1 MLSDCIYIQRTMNI
15 GHRILFIDLKYLMN
29 KTLLTGL
36 LCCTLTVQSFADQP
50 LEGFTYA
57 TLNAPTGAEWESP
70 ENLALNKEQPHAY
83 FFPFQDLESARKV
96 LPENSKFWQSLNGD
110 WKFHWAPDPDSRPAD
125 FYQTNYDVTS
135 WDVIPVPSSWN
146 IYGIQKD
153 GSLKYGTPIYV
164 NQPVIFQH
172 SVKVDDWRGGV
183 MRTPPANWTTYK
195 HRNEVG
201 SFRRDFE
208 IPQDWDGREVFISF
222 DGVDS
227 FFYLWINGKYV
238 GFSKNSRNTANF
250 NITPYLQKGKNIVAA
265 EVYRSS
271 DGSFL
276 EAQDMFRLPGIFR
289 TVALY
294 SVPKVHFRDLVA
306 IPDLDATYTDGSLTI
321 NADIRNLD
329 KKAAKD
335 YKVYY
340 SLYAN
345 KLYSDENTLVD
356 GVSSP
361 VIEKI
366 VPNEIGKV
374 QTVFQ
379 VKAPN
384 KWSAEFPYRYTLV
397 AELKDKKNRTIE
409 TVSTIVGFRKVE
421 IKDTPASE
429 DEFGLAGR
437 YYYVNGKTV
446 KLKGVNRH
454 ESNPAVGHAIT
465 REMMEKEIML
475 MKRANINHVR
485 NSHYPDD
492 PYWYFLCNK
501 YGIYLE
507 DEANIESHEYYYG
520 AASLSHPVEWQ
531 NAHVAR
537 VMEMVHANV
546 NNPSIVIWSLGNEAG
561 PGKNF
566 VAAYDALK
574 KFDTSRPVQYERNND
589 IVDMGSNQYPSIGW
603 VRGAVQGKYDIKYPF
618 HISEYAHSMGNA
630 CGNLID
636 YWEAM
641 ESTNF
646 FCGGAIWDWVDQ
658 SMYNYDPK
666 TGTRYLA
673 YGGDF
678 GDTPNDGQFV
688 MNGIVFGDLEPKPQ
702 YYEVRKV
709 YQNIGVKAVD
719 VEKGVFEIFNK
730 YYFKNLADDYYLMWS
745 VYEDGKAIQ
754 ATLKKDINLAPRQ
767 RMQISLPYNRAAF
780 KKDAE
785 YFVKVQFILKDK
797 MPWADKDFVMAEEQV
812 LVKEATDR
820 PLISEVAGVPAAT
833 AGSLKSRMNPSTER
847 IEIKGDGFEAEFDQQ
862 TGSIYSL
869 KYGDKTIIAAGNGPK
884 LDALRAFTNNDNWF
898 YAPWFEYGLHNLQ
911 HKMIEVTAREK
922 DSKMVLSFTV
932 ESQAPN
938 AASIKGG
945 TSSGKN
951 SIVELTDRKF
961 GANDF
966 KFITNQVWTVYPD
979 GSIELQSS
987 ITSTR
992 PSLTLPRLGYVMKVP
1007 QEYANFTYYGRGP
1020 IDNYADRKS
1029 GQFIEQHTNTVAGE
1043 FVNFPKPQ
1051 DMGNHEDVRWCAL
1064 TNQAG
1069 QGAVFIATDR
1079 LSVSALQY
1087 SALDLILASH
1097 PYQLPKAGDTY
1108 LHLDCAVT
1116 GLGGNSCGQGGPL
1129 VQDRVFAGHHNMG
1142 FIIRPAVGANLAA
1155 VANVAPAGDIPLS
1168 ITRTPA
1174 GMVEL
1179 TSAKK
1184 DAVFCYTIDG
1194 SKKVQEYTEPIPLR
1208 NGGTVKAWY
1217 KDNKDIS
1224 AVMKFEKI
1232 ESIQMQV
1239 VYASSQESGDGDA
1252 ANLVDGD
1259 PSTIWHTMYSVTV
1272 AKYPHWVDLDAGEVK
1287 EIKGF
1292 TYLPRQ
1298 NGNNGNIKDYS
1309 IQVSMDGKEWGDP
1322 VKKGTFANNSKEK
1335 RVMFDKPVKARYIR
1349 FTALSSQNGQDFASG
1364 AEVTILA
1371 N

>member
-820 PLISEVAGVPAAT
+820 PLISEGAAAT

-922 DSKMVLSFTV
+922 DGKMVLSFTV

-951 SIVELTDRKF
+951 SIVELTDWKF

>member
-820 PLISEVAGVPAAT
+820 PLISEGAAAT

>member
-1 MLSDCIYIQRTMNI
+1 
-15 GHRILFIDLKYLMN
+15 MN

-36 LCCTLTVQSFADQP
+36 LCCSLSIQSFADQP
-50 LEGFTYA
+50 LEGFTYGSV
-57 TLNAPTGAEWESP
+57 NAPTGKEWESP

-83 FFPFQDLESARKV
+83 FFPFQHLDNARKV
-96 LPENSKFWQSLNGD
+96 LPENSKFWQSLDGD
-110 WKFHWAPDPDSRPAD
+110 WKFHWAPDPDSRPKD
-125 FYQTNYDVTS
+125 FYQTEYDVSS
-135 WDVIPVPSSWN
+135 WDAIPVPSSWN

-153 GSLKYGTPIYV
+153 GSQKYGTPIYV

-195 HRNEVG
+195 DRNEVG

-227 FFYLWINGKYV
+227 FFYLWINGQYV
-238 GFSKNSRNTANF
+238 GFSKNSRNAANF
-250 NITPYLQKGKNIVAA
+250 NITPYLQKGKNTVAA

-306 IPDLDATYTDGSLTI
+306 TPDLDATYTDGSLTV
-321 NADIRNLD
+321 NAEIRNLD
-329 KKAAKD
+329 KKAIKD

-356 GVSSP
+356 GFLSP
-361 VIEKI
+361 VIDKI
-366 VPNEIGKV
+366 APNETGSV
-374 QTVFQ
+374 QTVLK

-397 AELKDKKNRTIE
+397 AELKDKKNRTVE
-409 TVSTIVGFRKVE
+409 MVSTIVGFRKVE

-454 ESNPAVGHAIT
+454 ESNPGVGHAIT

-520 AASLSHPVEWQ
+520 AASLSHPVEWK

-537 VMEMVHANV
+537 VMEMVRANV

-574 KFDTSRPVQYERNND
+574 KFDASRPVQYERNND

-666 TGTRYLA
+666 TGVRYLA

-702 YYEVRKV
+702 YYEVKKV
-709 YQNIGVKAVD
+709 YQHIGVKAID
-719 VEKGVFEIFNK
+719 TEKSVFEIFNK
-730 YYFKNLADDYYLMWS
+730 YYFKNLAEDYQLVYSL
-745 VYEDGKAIQ
+745 YEDGKPIM
-754 ATLKKDINLAPRQ
+754 TGKPMDINVAPRQ
-767 RMQISLPYNRAAF
+767 RTQITLPYDHASL

-785 YFVKVQFILKDK
+785 YFMKLQFILKDQR
-797 MPWADKDFVMAEEQV
+797 PWAAKGFPMAEEQI
-812 LVKEATDR
+812 LIKEATDR
-820 PLISEVAGVPAAT
+820 PSISEVTANAAKLDGFVLDKDT
-833 AGSLKSRMNPSTER
+833 KR
-847 IEIKGDGFEAEFDQQ
+847 ILIKGTDFEAIFDPQ

-869 KYGDKTIIAAGNGPK
+869 KYGNETVIADGNGPK

-898 YAPWFEYGLHNLQ
+898 YAPWFEHGLHNLI
-911 HKMIEVTAREK
+911 HKATEYKVLNKGNGTL
-922 DSKMVLSFTV
+922 VLSFTI

-938 AASIKGG
+938 AARIKGG

-951 SIVELTDRKF
+951 SIEELTDRKF
-961 GANDF
+961 GSNDF
-966 KFITNQVWTVYPD
+966 KFVTNQIWTVYPD

-987 ITSTR
+987 ITSNR
-992 PSLTLPRLGYVMKVP
+992 SSLVLPRLGYVMKVP
-1007 QEYANFTYYGRGP
+1007 QQYSNFTYYGRGP

-1029 GQFIEQHTNTVAGE
+1029 GQLIEQYTNSVAGE

-1069 QGAVFIATDR
+1069 NGAVFVATDR
-1079 LSVSALQY
+1079 LSASALQY

-1129 VQDRVFAGHHNMG
+1129 VHDRVFANQHSMG
-1142 FIIRPAVGANLAA
+1142 FIIRPASKKLSV
-1155 VANVAPAGDIPLS
+1155 VANVAPAGDLPLS

-1184 DAVFCYTIDG
+1184 DAVICYSIDG
-1194 SKKVQEYTEPIPLR
+1194 SKKVQEYTEPVPMR
-1208 NGGTVKAWY
+1208 NGGTIKAWY
-1217 KDNKDIS
+1217 KDSKDIS
-1224 AVMKFEKI
+1224 STMKFDKI
-1232 ESIQMQV
+1232 ESIQTQV
-1239 VYASSQESGDGDA
+1239 VYASSQESGEGDA
-1252 ANLVDGD
+1252 SHLTDGD
-1259 PSTIWHTMYSVTV
+1259 PNTIWHTMYSVTV

-1298 NGNNGNIKDYS
+1298 NGGNGNIKDYS
-1309 IQVSMDGKEWGDP
+1309 IQVSMDGKEWGEP
-1322 VKKGTFANNSKEK
+1322 VNKGTFARDSKEK
-1335 RVMFDKPVKARYIR
+1335 RVLFDKPVKARYIR
-1349 FTALSSQNGQDFASG
+1349 FTALSEQNGQDFASG
-1364 AEVTILA
+1364 AEITILA

>member
-1 MLSDCIYIQRTMNI
+1 M
-15 GHRILFIDLKYLMN
+15 
-29 KTLLTGL
+29 
-36 LCCTLTVQSFADQP
+36 
-50 LEGFTYA
+50 
-57 TLNAPTGAEWESP
+57 
-70 ENLALNKEQPHAY
+70 
-83 FFPFQDLESARKV
+83 
-96 LPENSKFWQSLNGD
+96 
-110 WKFHWAPDPDSRPAD
+110 
-125 FYQTNYDVTS
+125 TS

-520 AASLSHPVEWQ
+520 AASLSHPVEWK

-820 PLISEVAGVPAAT
+820 PLISEVAGAT
-833 AGSLKSRMNPSTER
+833 AGSLERRMNPSTER

-922 DSKMVLSFTV
+922 DGKMVLSFTV

-1007 QEYANFTYYGRGP
+1007 QEYANFTYYG
-1020 IDNYADRKS
+1020 
-1029 GQFIEQHTNTVAGE
+1029 V
-1043 FVNFPKPQ
+1043 
-1051 DMGNHEDVRWCAL
+1051 
-1064 TNQAG
+1064 
-1069 QGAVFIATDR
+1069 DR
-1079 LSVSALQY
+1079 LITMPTVRV
-1087 SALDLILASH
+1087 AS
-1097 PYQLPKAGDTY
+1097 L
-1108 LHLDCAVT
+1108 
-1116 GLGGNSCGQGGPL
+1116 
-1129 VQDRVFAGHHNMG
+1129 
-1142 FIIRPAVGANLAA
+1142 
-1155 VANVAPAGDIPLS
+1155 
-1168 ITRTPA
+1168 
-1174 GMVEL
+1174 
-1179 TSAKK
+1179 
-1184 DAVFCYTIDG
+1184 
-1194 SKKVQEYTEPIPLR
+1194 
-1208 NGGTVKAWY
+1208 
-1217 KDNKDIS
+1217 
-1224 AVMKFEKI
+1224 
-1232 ESIQMQV
+1232 
-1239 VYASSQESGDGDA
+1239 
-1252 ANLVDGD
+1252 
-1259 PSTIWHTMYSVTV
+1259 
-1272 AKYPHWVDLDAGEVK
+1272 
-1287 EIKGF
+1287 
-1292 TYLPRQ
+1292 
-1298 NGNNGNIKDYS
+1298 
-1309 IQVSMDGKEWGDP
+1309 
-1322 VKKGTFANNSKEK
+1322 
-1335 RVMFDKPVKARYIR
+1335 
-1349 FTALSSQNGQDFASG
+1349 
-1364 AEVTILA
+1364 
-1371 N
+1371 

>member
-1 MLSDCIYIQRTMNI
+1 
-15 GHRILFIDLKYLMN
+15 MN

-36 LCCTLTVQSFADQP
+36 LCCSLSIQSFADQP
-50 LEGFTYA
+50 LEGFTYGSV
-57 TLNAPTGAEWESP
+57 NAPTGKEWESP

-83 FFPFQDLESARKV
+83 FFPFQHLDNARKV
-96 LPENSKFWQSLNGD
+96 LPENSKYWQSLDGD
-110 WKFHWAPDPDSRPAD
+110 WKFHWAPDPDSRPKD
-125 FYQTNYDVTS
+125 FYQTEYDVSS
-135 WDVIPVPSSWN
+135 WDAIPVPSSWN

-153 GSLKYGTPIYV
+153 GSQKYGTPIYV

-195 HRNEVG
+195 DRNEVG

-227 FFYLWINGKYV
+227 FFYLWINGQYV

-250 NITPYLQKGKNIVAA
+250 NITPYLQKGKNTVAA

-306 IPDLDATYTDGSLTI
+306 TPDLDATYTDGSLTV
-321 NADIRNLD
+321 NAEIRNLD
-329 KKAAKD
+329 KKAIKD

-356 GVSSP
+356 GFLSP
-361 VIEKI
+361 VIDKI
-366 VPNEIGKV
+366 APNETGSV
-374 QTVFQ
+374 QTVLK

-397 AELKDKKNRTIE
+397 AELKDKKNRTVE
-409 TVSTIVGFRKVE
+409 MVSTIVGFRKVE

-454 ESNPAVGHAIT
+454 ESNPGVGHAIT

-520 AASLSHPVEWQ
+520 AASLSHPVEWK

-537 VMEMVHANV
+537 VMEMVRANV

-666 TGTRYLA
+666 TGVRYLA

-702 YYEVRKV
+702 YYEVKKV
-709 YQNIGVKAVD
+709 YQHIGVKAID
-719 VEKGVFEIFNK
+719 TEKGVFEIFNK
-730 YYFKNLADDYYLMWS
+730 YYFKNLAEDYQLVYSL
-745 VYEDGKAIQ
+745 YEDGKPIM
-754 ATLKKDINLAPRQ
+754 TGKPMDINIAPRQ
-767 RMQISLPYNRAAF
+767 RAQITLPYDHASL

-785 YFVKVQFILKDK
+785 YFMKLQFILKDQR
-797 MPWADKDFVMAEEQV
+797 PWAAKGFPMAEEQI
-812 LVKEATDR
+812 LIKEATDR
-820 PLISEVAGVPAAT
+820 PSISEVTVGAAKLDGFVLDKDT
-833 AGSLKSRMNPSTER
+833 KR
-847 IEIKGDGFEAEFDQQ
+847 ILIKGTDFEAIFDPQ

-869 KYGDKTIIAAGNGPK
+869 KYGNETVIADGNGPK
-884 LDALRAFTNNDNWF
+884 LDVLRAFTNNDNWF
-898 YAPWFEYGLHNLQ
+898 YAPWFEHGLHNLI
-911 HKMIEVTAREK
+911 HKATEYKVLNKGNGTL
-922 DSKMVLSFTV
+922 VLSFTV

-938 AASIKGG
+938 AARIKGG

-951 SIVELTDRKF
+951 SIEELTDRKF
-961 GANDF
+961 GSNDF
-966 KFITNQVWTVYPD
+966 KFVTNQIWTVYPD

-987 ITSTR
+987 ITSNR
-992 PSLTLPRLGYVMKVP
+992 SSLVLPRLGYVMKVP
-1007 QEYANFTYYGRGP
+1007 QQYSNFTYYGRGP

-1029 GQFIEQHTNTVAGE
+1029 GQFIEQYTNSVAGE

-1069 QGAVFIATDR
+1069 NGAVFVATDR
-1079 LSVSALQY
+1079 LSASALQY

-1129 VQDRVFAGHHNMG
+1129 VHDRVFANQHSMG
-1142 FIIRPAVGANLAA
+1142 FIIRPAGKELSV
-1155 VANVAPAGDIPLS
+1155 VANVAPAGDLPLS

-1184 DAVFCYTIDG
+1184 DAVICYSIDG
-1194 SKKVQEYTEPIPLR
+1194 SKKVQEYTEPVPMR
-1208 NGGTVKAWY
+1208 NGGTIKAWY
-1217 KDNKDIS
+1217 KDSKDIS
-1224 AVMKFEKI
+1224 STMKFEKI
-1232 ESIQMQV
+1232 ESIQTQV
-1239 VYASSQESGDGDA
+1239 VYASSQESGEGDA
-1252 ANLVDGD
+1252 SHLTDGD
-1259 PSTIWHTMYSVTV
+1259 PNTIWHTMYSVTV

-1298 NGNNGNIKDYS
+1298 NGGNGNIKDYS
-1309 IQVSMDGKEWGDP
+1309 IQVSMDGKEWGEP
-1322 VKKGTFANNSKEK
+1322 VNKGTFARDSKEK
-1335 RVMFDKPVKARYIR
+1335 RVLFDKPVKARYIR
-1349 FTALSSQNGQDFASG
+1349 FTALSEQNGQDFASG
-1364 AEVTILA
+1364 AEITILA

>member
-1 MLSDCIYIQRTMNI
+1 
-15 GHRILFIDLKYLMN
+15 MN

-36 LCCTLTVQSFADQP
+36 LCCSLSIQSFADQP
-50 LEGFTYA
+50 LEGFTYGSV
-57 TLNAPTGAEWESP
+57 NAPTGKEWESP

-83 FFPFQDLESARKV
+83 FFPFQHLDNARKV
-96 LPENSKFWQSLNGD
+96 LPENSKFWQSLDGD
-110 WKFHWAPDPDSRPAD
+110 WKFHWAPDPDSRPKD
-125 FYQTNYDVTS
+125 FYQTEYDVSS
-135 WDVIPVPSSWN
+135 WDAIPVPSSWN

-153 GSLKYGTPIYV
+153 GSQKYGTPIYV

-195 HRNEVG
+195 DRNEVG

-227 FFYLWINGKYV
+227 FFYLWINGQYV

-250 NITPYLQKGKNIVAA
+250 NITPYLQKGKNTVAA

-306 IPDLDATYTDGSLTI
+306 TPDLDATYTDGSLTV
-321 NADIRNLD
+321 NAEIRNLD
-329 KKAAKD
+329 KKAIKD

-356 GVSSP
+356 GFLSP
-361 VIEKI
+361 VIDKI
-366 VPNEIGKV
+366 APNETGSV
-374 QTVFQ
+374 QTVLK

-397 AELKDKKNRTIE
+397 AELKDKKNRTVE
-409 TVSTIVGFRKVE
+409 MVSTIVGFRKVE

-454 ESNPAVGHAIT
+454 ESNPGVGHAIT

-520 AASLSHPVEWQ
+520 AASLSHPVEWK

-566 VAAYDALK
+566 VAAYDVLK
-574 KFDTSRPVQYERNND
+574 KFDASRPVQYERNND

-666 TGTRYLA
+666 TGVRYLA

-702 YYEVRKV
+702 YYEVKKV
-709 YQNIGVKAVD
+709 YQHIGVKAID
-719 VEKGVFEIFNK
+719 TEKGVFEIFNK
-730 YYFKNLADDYYLMWS
+730 YYFKNLAEDYQLVYSL
-745 VYEDGKAIQ
+745 YEDGKPIM
-754 ATLKKDINLAPRQ
+754 TGKPMDINVAPRQ
-767 RMQISLPYNRAAF
+767 RTQITLPYDHASLKR
-780 KKDAE
+780 DAE
-785 YFVKVQFILKDK
+785 YFMKLQFILKDQR
-797 MPWADKDFVMAEEQV
+797 PWAAKGFPMAEEQI
-812 LVKEATDR
+812 LIKEATDR
-820 PLISEVAGVPAAT
+820 PSISEVTANAAKLDGFVLDKDT
-833 AGSLKSRMNPSTER
+833 KR
-847 IEIKGDGFEAEFDQQ
+847 ILIKGTDFEAIFDPQ

-869 KYGDKTIIAAGNGPK
+869 KYGNETVIADGNGPK

-898 YAPWFEYGLHNLQ
+898 YAPWFEYGLHNLI
-911 HKMIEVTAREK
+911 HKATEYKVLNKGNGTL
-922 DSKMVLSFTV
+922 VLSFTI

-938 AASIKGG
+938 AARIKGG

-951 SIVELTDRKF
+951 SIEELTDRKF
-961 GANDF
+961 GSNDF
-966 KFITNQVWTVYPD
+966 KFVTNQIWTVYPD

-987 ITSTR
+987 ITSNR
-992 PSLTLPRLGYVMKVP
+992 SSLVLPRLGYVMKVP
-1007 QEYANFTYYGRGP
+1007 QQYSNFTYYGRGP

-1029 GQFIEQHTNTVAGE
+1029 GQLIEQYTNSVAGE

-1069 QGAVFIATDR
+1069 NGAVFVATDR
-1079 LSVSALQY
+1079 LSASALQY

-1129 VQDRVFAGHHNMG
+1129 VHDRVFANQHSMG
-1142 FIIRPAVGANLAA
+1142 FIIRPAGKELSG
-1155 VANVAPAGDIPLS
+1155 VANVAPAGDLPLS

-1184 DAVFCYTIDG
+1184 DAVICYSIDG
-1194 SKKVQEYTEPIPLR
+1194 SKKVQEYTEPVPMR
-1208 NGGTVKAWY
+1208 NGGTIKAWY
-1217 KDNKDIS
+1217 KDSKDIS
-1224 AVMKFEKI
+1224 STMKFEKI
-1232 ESIQMQV
+1232 ESIQTQV
-1239 VYASSQESGDGDA
+1239 VYASSQESGEGDA
-1252 ANLVDGD
+1252 SHLTDGD
-1259 PSTIWHTMYSVTV
+1259 PNTIWHTMYSVTV

-1298 NGNNGNIKDYS
+1298 NGGNGNIKDYS
-1309 IQVSMDGKEWGDP
+1309 IQVSMDGKEWGEP
-1322 VKKGTFANNSKEK
+1322 VNKGTFARDSKEK
-1335 RVMFDKPVKARYIR
+1335 RVLFDKPVKARYIR
-1349 FTALSSQNGQDFASG
+1349 FTALSEQNGQDFASG
-1364 AEVTILA
+1364 AEITILA

>member
-1 MLSDCIYIQRTMNI
+1 
-15 GHRILFIDLKYLMN
+15 MN

-36 LCCTLTVQSFADQP
+36 LCCSLSIQSFADQP
-50 LEGFTYA
+50 LEGFTYGSV
-57 TLNAPTGAEWESP
+57 NAPTGKEWESP

-83 FFPFQDLESARKV
+83 FFPFQHLDNARKV
-96 LPENSKFWQSLNGD
+96 LPENSKFWQSLDGD
-110 WKFHWAPDPDSRPAD
+110 WKFHWAPDPDSRPKD
-125 FYQTNYDVTS
+125 FYQTEYDVSS
-135 WDVIPVPSSWN
+135 WDAIPVPSSWN

-153 GSLKYGTPIYV
+153 GSQKYGTPIYV

-195 HRNEVG
+195 DRNEVG

-227 FFYLWINGKYV
+227 FFYLWINGQYV

-250 NITPYLQKGKNIVAA
+250 NITPYLQKGKNTVAA

-306 IPDLDATYTDGSLTI
+306 TPDLDATYTDGSLTV
-321 NADIRNLD
+321 NAEIRNLD
-329 KKAAKD
+329 KKAIKD

-356 GVSSP
+356 GFLSP
-361 VIEKI
+361 VIDKI
-366 VPNEIGKV
+366 APNETGSV
-374 QTVFQ
+374 QTVLK

-397 AELKDKKNRTIE
+397 AELKDKKNRTVE
-409 TVSTIVGFRKVE
+409 MVSTIVGFRKVE

-454 ESNPAVGHAIT
+454 ESNPGVGHAIT

-520 AASLSHPVEWQ
+520 AASLSHPVEWK

-537 VMEMVHANV
+537 VMEMVRANV

-666 TGTRYLA
+666 TGVRYLA

-702 YYEVRKV
+702 YYEVKKV
-709 YQNIGVKAVD
+709 YQHIGVKAID
-719 VEKGVFEIFNK
+719 TEKGVFEIFNK
-730 YYFKNLADDYYLMWS
+730 YYFKNLAEDYQLVYSL
-745 VYEDGKAIQ
+745 YEDGKPIM
-754 ATLKKDINLAPRQ
+754 TGKPMDINIAPRQ
-767 RMQISLPYNRAAF
+767 RAQITLPYDHASL

-785 YFVKVQFILKDK
+785 YFMKLQFILKDQR
-797 MPWADKDFVMAEEQV
+797 PWAAKGFPMAEEQI
-812 LVKEATDR
+812 LIKEATDR
-820 PLISEVAGVPAAT
+820 PSISEVTVGAAKLDGFVLDKDT
-833 AGSLKSRMNPSTER
+833 KR
-847 IEIKGDGFEAEFDQQ
+847 ILIKGTDFEAIFDPQ

-869 KYGDKTIIAAGNGPK
+869 QYGNETVIADGNGPK

-898 YAPWFEYGLHNLQ
+898 YAPWFEHGLHNLI
-911 HKMIEVTAREK
+911 HKATEYKVLNK
-922 DSKMVLSFTV
+922 DNGTLVLSFTV

-938 AASIKGG
+938 AARIKGG

-951 SIVELTDRKF
+951 SIEELTDRKF
-961 GANDF
+961 GSNDF
-966 KFITNQVWTVYPD
+966 KFVTNQIWTVYPD

-987 ITSTR
+987 ITSNR
-992 PSLTLPRLGYVMKVP
+992 SSLVLPRLGYVMKVP
-1007 QEYANFTYYGRGP
+1007 QQYSNFTYYGRGP

-1029 GQFIEQHTNTVAGE
+1029 GQFIEQYTNSVAGE

-1069 QGAVFIATDR
+1069 NGAVFVATDR
-1079 LSVSALQY
+1079 LSASALQY

-1129 VQDRVFAGHHNMG
+1129 VHDRVFANQHSMG
-1142 FIIRPAVGANLAA
+1142 FIIRPAGKELSV
-1155 VANVAPAGDIPLS
+1155 VANVAPAGDLPLS
-1168 ITRTPA
+1168 ITRTPV

-1184 DAVFCYTIDG
+1184 DAVICYSIDG
-1194 SKKVQEYTEPIPLR
+1194 SKKVQEYTEPVPMR
-1208 NGGTVKAWY
+1208 NGGTIKAWY
-1217 KDNKDIS
+1217 KDSKDIS
-1224 AVMKFEKI
+1224 STMKFEKI
-1232 ESIQMQV
+1232 ESIQTQV
-1239 VYASSQESGDGDA
+1239 VYASSQESGEGDA
-1252 ANLVDGD
+1252 SHLTDGD
-1259 PSTIWHTMYSVTV
+1259 PNTICHNMYSVTV

-1298 NGNNGNIKDYS
+1298 NGGNGNIKDYS
-1309 IQVSMDGKEWGDP
+1309 IQVSMDGKEWGEP
-1322 VKKGTFANNSKEK
+1322 VNKGTFARDSKEK
-1335 RVMFDKPVKARYIR
+1335 RVLFDKPVKARYIR
-1349 FTALSSQNGQDFASG
+1349 FTALSEQNGQDFASG
-1364 AEVTILA
+1364 AEITILA

>member
-1 MLSDCIYIQRTMNI
+1 
-15 GHRILFIDLKYLMN
+15 MN

-36 LCCTLTVQSFADQP
+36 LCCSLSIQSFADQP
-50 LEGFTYA
+50 LEGFTYGSV
-57 TLNAPTGAEWESP
+57 NAPTGKEWESP

-83 FFPFQDLESARKV
+83 FFPFQHLDNARKV
-96 LPENSKFWQSLNGD
+96 LPENSKFWQSLDGD
-110 WKFHWAPDPDSRPAD
+110 WKFHWAPDPDSRPKD
-125 FYQTNYDVTS
+125 FYQTEYDVSS
-135 WDVIPVPSSWN
+135 WDAIPVPSSWN

-153 GSLKYGTPIYV
+153 GSQKYGTPIYV

-195 HRNEVG
+195 DRNEVG

-208 IPQDWDGREVFISF
+208 IPQGWDGREVFISF

-227 FFYLWINGKYV
+227 FFYLWINGQYV
-238 GFSKNSRNTANF
+238 GFSKNSRNAANF
-250 NITPYLQKGKNIVAA
+250 NITPYLQKGKNTVAA

-306 IPDLDATYTDGSLTI
+306 TPDLDATYTDGSLTV
-321 NADIRNLD
+321 NAEIRNLD
-329 KKAAKD
+329 KKAIKD

-356 GVSSP
+356 GFLSP
-361 VIEKI
+361 VIDKI
-366 VPNEIGKV
+366 APNETGSV
-374 QTVFQ
+374 QTVLK

-397 AELKDKKNRTIE
+397 AELKDKKNRTVE
-409 TVSTIVGFRKVE
+409 MVSTIVGFRKVE

-454 ESNPAVGHAIT
+454 ESNPGVGHAIT

-520 AASLSHPVEWQ
+520 AASLSHPVEWK

-537 VMEMVHANV
+537 VMEMVRANV

-574 KFDTSRPVQYERNND
+574 KFDASRPVQYERNND

-666 TGTRYLA
+666 TGVRYLA

-702 YYEVRKV
+702 YYEVKKV
-709 YQNIGVKAVD
+709 YQHIGVKAID
-719 VEKGVFEIFNK
+719 TEKGVFEIFNK
-730 YYFKNLADDYYLMWS
+730 YYFKNLAEDYQLVYSL
-745 VYEDGKAIQ
+745 YEDGKPIM
-754 ATLKKDINLAPRQ
+754 TGKPMDINVAPRQ
-767 RMQISLPYNRAAF
+767 RTQITLPYDHASL

-785 YFVKVQFILKDK
+785 YFMKLQFILKDQR
-797 MPWADKDFVMAEEQV
+797 PWAAKGFPMAEEQI
-812 LVKEATDR
+812 LIKEATDR
-820 PLISEVAGVPAAT
+820 PSISEVTANAAKLDGFVLDKDT
-833 AGSLKSRMNPSTER
+833 KR
-847 IEIKGDGFEAEFDQQ
+847 ILIKGTDFEAIFDPQ

-869 KYGDKTIIAAGNGPK
+869 KYGNETVIADGNGPK

-898 YAPWFEYGLHNLQ
+898 YAPWFEHGLHNLI
-911 HKMIEVTAREK
+911 HKATEYKVLNKGNGTL
-922 DSKMVLSFTV
+922 VLSFTV

-938 AASIKGG
+938 AARIKGG

-951 SIVELTDRKF
+951 SIEELTDRKF
-961 GANDF
+961 GSNDF
-966 KFITNQVWTVYPD
+966 KFVTNQIWTVYPD

-987 ITSTR
+987 ITSNR
-992 PSLTLPRLGYVMKVP
+992 SSLVLPRLGYVMKVP
-1007 QEYANFTYYGRGP
+1007 QQYSNFTYYGRGP

-1029 GQFIEQHTNTVAGE
+1029 GQLIEQYTNTVAGE

-1069 QGAVFIATDR
+1069 NGAVFVATDR
-1079 LSVSALQY
+1079 LSASALQY

-1129 VQDRVFAGHHNMG
+1129 VHDRVFANQHSMG
-1142 FIIRPAVGANLAA
+1142 FIIRPASKELSV
-1155 VANVAPAGDIPLS
+1155 VANVAPAGDLPLS

-1184 DAVFCYTIDG
+1184 DAVICYSIDG
-1194 SKKVQEYTEPIPLR
+1194 SKKVQEYTEPVPMR
-1208 NGGTVKAWY
+1208 NGGTIKAWY
-1217 KDNKDIS
+1217 KDSKDIS
-1224 AVMKFEKI
+1224 STMKFEKI
-1232 ESIQMQV
+1232 ESIQTQV
-1239 VYASSQESGDGDA
+1239 VYASSQESGEGDA
-1252 ANLVDGD
+1252 SHLTDGD
-1259 PSTIWHTMYSVTV
+1259 PNTIWHTMYSVTV

-1298 NGNNGNIKDYS
+1298 NGGNGNIKDYS
-1309 IQVSMDGKEWGDP
+1309 IQVSMDGKEWGEP
-1322 VKKGTFANNSKEK
+1322 VNKGTFARDSKEK
-1335 RVMFDKPVKARYIR
+1335 RVLFDKPVKARYIR
-1349 FTALSSQNGQDFASG
+1349 FTALSEQNGQDFASG
-1364 AEVTILA
+1364 AEITILA

>member
-1 MLSDCIYIQRTMNI
+1 
-15 GHRILFIDLKYLMN
+15 MN

-36 LCCTLTVQSFADQP
+36 LCCSLSIQSFADQP
-50 LEGFTYA
+50 LEGFTYGSV
-57 TLNAPTGAEWESP
+57 NAPTGKEWESP

-83 FFPFQDLESARKV
+83 FFPFQHLDNARKV
-96 LPENSKFWQSLNGD
+96 LPENSKYWQSLDGD
-110 WKFHWAPDPDSRPAD
+110 WKFHWAPDPDSRPKD
-125 FYQTNYDVTS
+125 FYQTEYDVSS
-135 WDVIPVPSSWN
+135 WDAIPVPSSWN

-153 GSLKYGTPIYV
+153 GSQKYGTPIYV

-195 HRNEVG
+195 DRNEVG

-227 FFYLWINGKYV
+227 FFYLWINGQYV

-250 NITPYLQKGKNIVAA
+250 NITPYLQKGKNTVAA

-306 IPDLDATYTDGSLTI
+306 TPDLDATYTDGSLTV
-321 NADIRNLD
+321 NAEIRNLD
-329 KKAAKD
+329 KKAIKD

-356 GVSSP
+356 GFLSP
-361 VIEKI
+361 VIDKI
-366 VPNEIGKV
+366 APNETGSV
-374 QTVFQ
+374 QTVLK

-397 AELKDKKNRTIE
+397 AELKDKKNRTVE
-409 TVSTIVGFRKVE
+409 MVSTIVGFRKVE

-454 ESNPAVGHAIT
+454 ESNPGVGHAIT

-520 AASLSHPVEWQ
+520 AASLSHPVEWK

-537 VMEMVHANV
+537 VMEMVRANV

-574 KFDTSRPVQYERNND
+574 KFDASRPVQYERNND

-666 TGTRYLA
+666 TGVRYLA

-702 YYEVRKV
+702 YYEVKKV
-709 YQNIGVKAVD
+709 YQHIGVKAID
-719 VEKGVFEIFNK
+719 TEKGVFEIFNK
-730 YYFKNLADDYYLMWS
+730 YYFKNLAEDYQLVYSL
-745 VYEDGKAIQ
+745 YEDGKPIM
-754 ATLKKDINLAPRQ
+754 TGKPMDINVAPRQ
-767 RMQISLPYNRAAF
+767 RTQITLPYDHASL

-785 YFVKVQFILKDK
+785 YFMKLQFILKDQR
-797 MPWADKDFVMAEEQV
+797 PWAAKGFPMAEEQI

-820 PLISEVAGVPAAT
+820 PSISEVTANAAKLDGFVLDKDT
-833 AGSLKSRMNPSTER
+833 KR
-847 IEIKGDGFEAEFDQQ
+847 ILIKGTDFEAIFDPQ

-869 KYGDKTIIAAGNGPK
+869 KYGNETVIADGNGPK

-898 YAPWFEYGLHNLQ
+898 YAPWFEHGLHNLI
-911 HKMIEVTAREK
+911 HKTTEYKVLNRGNGTL
-922 DSKMVLSFTV
+922 VLSFTV

-938 AASIKGG
+938 AARIKGG

-951 SIVELTDRKF
+951 SIEELTDRKF
-961 GANDF
+961 GSNDF
-966 KFITNQVWTVYPD
+966 KFVTNQIWTVYPD

-987 ITSTR
+987 ITSNR
-992 PSLTLPRLGYVMKVP
+992 SSLVLPRLGYVMKVP
-1007 QEYANFTYYGRGP
+1007 QQYSNFTYYGRGP

-1029 GQFIEQHTNTVAGE
+1029 GQLIEQYTNSVTSE

-1069 QGAVFIATDR
+1069 NGVVFVATDR
-1079 LSVSALQY
+1079 LSASALQY

-1129 VQDRVFAGHHNMG
+1129 VHDRVFANQHSMG
-1142 FIIRPAVGANLAA
+1142 FIIRPAGKELSV
-1155 VANVAPAGDIPLS
+1155 VANVAPAGDLPLS

-1184 DAVFCYTIDG
+1184 DAVICYSIDG
-1194 SKKVQEYTEPIPLR
+1194 SKKVQEYTEPVPMR
-1208 NGGTVKAWY
+1208 NGGTIKAWY
-1217 KDNKDIS
+1217 KDSKDIS
-1224 AVMKFEKI
+1224 STMKFEKI
-1232 ESIQMQV
+1232 ESIQTQV
-1239 VYASSQESGDGDA
+1239 VYASSQESGEGDA
-1252 ANLVDGD
+1252 SHLTDGD
-1259 PSTIWHTMYSVTV
+1259 PNTIWHTMYSVTV

-1298 NGNNGNIKDYS
+1298 NGGNGNIKDYS
-1309 IQVSMDGKEWGDP
+1309 IQVSMDGKEWGEP
-1322 VKKGTFANNSKEK
+1322 VNKGTFARDSKEK
-1335 RVMFDKPVKARYIR
+1335 RVLFDKPVKARYIR
-1349 FTALSSQNGQDFASG
+1349 FTALSEQNGQDFASG
-1364 AEVTILA
+1364 AEITILA

>member
-1 MLSDCIYIQRTMNI
+1 
-15 GHRILFIDLKYLMN
+15 MN

-36 LCCTLTVQSFADQP
+36 LCCSLSIQSFADQP
-50 LEGFTYA
+50 LEGFTYGSV
-57 TLNAPTGAEWESP
+57 NAPTGKEWESP

-83 FFPFQDLESARKV
+83 FFPFQHLDNARKV
-96 LPENSKFWQSLNGD
+96 LPENSKFWQSLDGD
-110 WKFHWAPDPDSRPAD
+110 WKFHWAPDPDSRPKD
-125 FYQTNYDVTS
+125 FYQTEYDVSS
-135 WDVIPVPSSWN
+135 WDAIPVPSSWN

-153 GSLKYGTPIYV
+153 GSQKYGTPIYV

-195 HRNEVG
+195 DRNEVG

-227 FFYLWINGKYV
+227 FFYLWINGQYV
-238 GFSKNSRNTANF
+238 GFSKNSRNAANF
-250 NITPYLQKGKNIVAA
+250 NITPYLQKGKNTVAA

-306 IPDLDATYTDGSLTI
+306 TPDLDATYTDGSLTV
-321 NADIRNLD
+321 NAEIRNLD
-329 KKAAKD
+329 KKAIKD

-356 GVSSP
+356 GFLSP
-361 VIEKI
+361 VIDKI
-366 VPNEIGKV
+366 APNETGSV
-374 QTVFQ
+374 QTVLK

-397 AELKDKKNRTIE
+397 AELKDKKNRTVE
-409 TVSTIVGFRKVE
+409 MVSTIVGFRKVE

-454 ESNPAVGHAIT
+454 ESNPGVGHAIT

-520 AASLSHPVEWQ
+520 AASLSHPVEWK

-537 VMEMVHANV
+537 VMEMVRANV

-574 KFDTSRPVQYERNND
+574 KFDASRPVQYERNND

-666 TGTRYLA
+666 TGVRYLA

-702 YYEVRKV
+702 YYEVKKV
-709 YQNIGVKAVD
+709 YQHIGVKAID
-719 VEKGVFEIFNK
+719 TEKGVFEIFNK
-730 YYFKNLADDYYLMWS
+730 YYFKNLAEDYQLVYSL
-745 VYEDGKAIQ
+745 YEDGKPIM
-754 ATLKKDINLAPRQ
+754 TGKPMDINVAPRQ
-767 RMQISLPYNRAAF
+767 RTQITLPYDHASLKR
-780 KKDAE
+780 DAE
-785 YFVKVQFILKDK
+785 YFMKLQFIQKDQR
-797 MPWADKDFVMAEEQV
+797 PWAAKGFPMAEEQI
-812 LVKEATDR
+812 LIKEATDR
-820 PLISEVAGVPAAT
+820 PSISEVT
-833 AGSLKSRMNPSTER
+833 AGAAKLDGFILDKDTKR
-847 IEIKGDGFEAEFDQQ
+847 ILIKGADFEAIFDPQ

-869 KYGDKTIIAAGNGPK
+869 KYGNETVIADGNGPK

-898 YAPWFEYGLHNLQ
+898 YAPWFEHGLHNLI
-911 HKMIEVTAREK
+911 HKATEYKVLNKGNGTL
-922 DSKMVLSFTV
+922 VLSFTV

-938 AASIKGG
+938 AARIKGG

-951 SIVELTDRKF
+951 CIEELTDRKF
-961 GANDF
+961 GSNDF
-966 KFITNQVWTVYPD
+966 KFVTNQIWTVYPD

-987 ITSTR
+987 ITSNR
-992 PSLTLPRLGYVMKVP
+992 SSLVLPRLGYVMKVP
-1007 QEYANFTYYGRGP
+1007 QQYSNFTYYGRGP

-1029 GQFIEQHTNTVAGE
+1029 GQFIEQYTNSVAGE

-1069 QGAVFIATDR
+1069 NGAVFVATDR
-1079 LSVSALQY
+1079 LSASALQY

-1129 VQDRVFAGHHNMG
+1129 VHDRVFANQHSMG
-1142 FIIRPAVGANLAA
+1142 FIIRPAGKELSV
-1155 VANVAPAGDIPLS
+1155 VANVAPAGDLPLS

-1184 DAVFCYTIDG
+1184 DAVICYSIDG
-1194 SKKVQEYTEPIPLR
+1194 SKKVQEYTEPVPMR
-1208 NGGTVKAWY
+1208 NGGTIKAWY
-1217 KDNKDIS
+1217 KDSKDIS
-1224 AVMKFEKI
+1224 STMKFEKI
-1232 ESIQMQV
+1232 ESIQTQV
-1239 VYASSQESGDGDA
+1239 VYASSQESGEGDA
-1252 ANLVDGD
+1252 SHLTDGD
-1259 PSTIWHTMYSVTV
+1259 PNTIWHTMYSVTV

-1298 NGNNGNIKDYS
+1298 NGGNGNIKDYS
-1309 IQVSMDGKEWGDP
+1309 IQVSMDGKEWGEP
-1322 VKKGTFANNSKEK
+1322 VNKGTFARDSKEK
-1335 RVMFDKPVKARYIR
+1335 RVLFDKPVKARYIR
-1349 FTALSSQNGQDFASG
+1349 FTALSEQNGQDFASG
-1364 AEVTILA
+1364 AEITILA

>member
-745 VYEDGKAIQ
+745 VYKG
-754 ATLKKDINLAPRQ
+754 RQ
-767 RMQISLPYNRAAF
+767 FLCF
-780 KKDAE
+780 
-785 YFVKVQFILKDK
+785 
-797 MPWADKDFVMAEEQV
+797 
-812 LVKEATDR
+812 
-820 PLISEVAGVPAAT
+820 
-833 AGSLKSRMNPSTER
+833 
-847 IEIKGDGFEAEFDQQ
+847 
-862 TGSIYSL
+862 
-869 KYGDKTIIAAGNGPK
+869 
-884 LDALRAFTNNDNWF
+884 
-898 YAPWFEYGLHNLQ
+898 
-911 HKMIEVTAREK
+911 
-922 DSKMVLSFTV
+922 
-932 ESQAPN
+932 
-938 AASIKGG
+938 
-945 TSSGKN
+945 
-951 SIVELTDRKF
+951 
-961 GANDF
+961 
-966 KFITNQVWTVYPD
+966 
-979 GSIELQSS
+979 
-987 ITSTR
+987 
-992 PSLTLPRLGYVMKVP
+992 
-1007 QEYANFTYYGRGP
+1007 
-1020 IDNYADRKS
+1020 
-1029 GQFIEQHTNTVAGE
+1029 
-1043 FVNFPKPQ
+1043 
-1051 DMGNHEDVRWCAL
+1051 
-1064 TNQAG
+1064 
-1069 QGAVFIATDR
+1069 
-1079 LSVSALQY
+1079 
-1087 SALDLILASH
+1087 
-1097 PYQLPKAGDTY
+1097 
-1108 LHLDCAVT
+1108 
-1116 GLGGNSCGQGGPL
+1116 
-1129 VQDRVFAGHHNMG
+1129 
-1142 FIIRPAVGANLAA
+1142 
-1155 VANVAPAGDIPLS
+1155 
-1168 ITRTPA
+1168 
-1174 GMVEL
+1174 
-1179 TSAKK
+1179 
-1184 DAVFCYTIDG
+1184 
-1194 SKKVQEYTEPIPLR
+1194 
-1208 NGGTVKAWY
+1208 
-1217 KDNKDIS
+1217 
-1224 AVMKFEKI
+1224 
-1232 ESIQMQV
+1232 
-1239 VYASSQESGDGDA
+1239 
-1252 ANLVDGD
+1252 
-1259 PSTIWHTMYSVTV
+1259 
-1272 AKYPHWVDLDAGEVK
+1272 
-1287 EIKGF
+1287 
-1292 TYLPRQ
+1292 
-1298 NGNNGNIKDYS
+1298 
-1309 IQVSMDGKEWGDP
+1309 
-1322 VKKGTFANNSKEK
+1322 
-1335 RVMFDKPVKARYIR
+1335 
-1349 FTALSSQNGQDFASG
+1349 
-1364 AEVTILA
+1364 
-1371 N
+1371 

>member
-1 MLSDCIYIQRTMNI
+1 
-15 GHRILFIDLKYLMN
+15 MN

-36 LCCTLTVQSFADQP
+36 LCCSLSIQSFADQP
-50 LEGFTYA
+50 LEGFTYGSV
-57 TLNAPTGAEWESP
+57 NAPTGKEWESP

-83 FFPFQDLESARKV
+83 FFPFQHLDNARKV
-96 LPENSKFWQSLNGD
+96 LPENSKFWQSLDGD
-110 WKFHWAPDPDSRPAD
+110 WKFHWAPDPDSRPKD
-125 FYQTNYDVTS
+125 FYQTEYDVSS
-135 WDVIPVPSSWN
+135 WDAIPVPSSWN

-153 GSLKYGTPIYV
+153 GSQKYGTPIYV

-195 HRNEVG
+195 DRNEVG

-227 FFYLWINGKYV
+227 FFYLWINGQYV
-238 GFSKNSRNTANF
+238 GFSKNSRNAANF
-250 NITPYLQKGKNIVAA
+250 NITPYLQKGKNTVAA

-306 IPDLDATYTDGSLTI
+306 TPDLDATYTDGSLTV
-321 NADIRNLD
+321 NAEIRNLD
-329 KKAAKD
+329 KKAIKD

-356 GVSSP
+356 GFLSP
-361 VIEKI
+361 VIDKI
-366 VPNEIGKV
+366 APNETGSV
-374 QTVFQ
+374 QTVLK

-397 AELKDKKNRTIE
+397 AELKDKKNRTVE
-409 TVSTIVGFRKVE
+409 MVSTIVGFRKVE

-454 ESNPAVGHAIT
+454 ESNPGVGHAIT

-520 AASLSHPVEWQ
+520 AASLSHPAEWK

-537 VMEMVHANV
+537 VMEMVRANV

-574 KFDTSRPVQYERNND
+574 KFDASRPVQYERNND

-666 TGTRYLA
+666 TGVRYLA

-702 YYEVRKV
+702 YYEVKKV
-709 YQNIGVKAVD
+709 YQHIGVKAID
-719 VEKGVFEIFNK
+719 TEKGVFEIFNK
-730 YYFKNLADDYYLMWS
+730 YYFKNLAEDYQLVYSL
-745 VYEDGKAIQ
+745 YEDGKPIM
-754 ATLKKDINLAPRQ
+754 TGKPMDINVAPRQ
-767 RMQISLPYNRAAF
+767 RTQITLPYDHASL

-785 YFVKVQFILKDK
+785 YFMKLQFILKDQR
-797 MPWADKDFVMAEEQV
+797 PWAAKGFPMAEEQI
-812 LVKEATDR
+812 LIKEATDR
-820 PLISEVAGVPAAT
+820 PSISEVTANAAKLDGFVLDKDT
-833 AGSLKSRMNPSTER
+833 KR
-847 IEIKGDGFEAEFDQQ
+847 ILIKGTDFEAIFDPQ

-869 KYGDKTIIAAGNGPK
+869 KYGNETVIADGNGPK

-898 YAPWFEYGLHNLQ
+898 YAPWFEHGLHNLI
-911 HKMIEVTAREK
+911 HKATEYKVLNKGNGTL
-922 DSKMVLSFTV
+922 VLSFTI

-938 AASIKGG
+938 AARIKGG

-951 SIVELTDRKF
+951 SIEELTDRKF
-961 GANDF
+961 GSNDF
-966 KFITNQVWTVYPD
+966 KFVTNQIWTVYPD

-987 ITSTR
+987 ITSNR
-992 PSLTLPRLGYVMKVP
+992 SSLVLPRLGYVMKVP
-1007 QEYANFTYYGRGP
+1007 QQYSNFTYYGRGP
-1020 IDNYADRKS
+1020 VDNYADRKS
-1029 GQFIEQHTNTVAGE
+1029 GQLIEQYTNSVAGE

-1069 QGAVFIATDR
+1069 NGAVFVATDR
-1079 LSVSALQY
+1079 LSASALQY

-1129 VQDRVFAGHHNMG
+1129 VHDRVFANQHSMG
-1142 FIIRPAVGANLAA
+1142 FIIRPAGKELSV
-1155 VANVAPAGDIPLS
+1155 VANVAPAGDLPLS

-1184 DAVFCYTIDG
+1184 DAVICYSIDG
-1194 SKKVQEYTEPIPLR
+1194 SKKVQEYTEPVPMR
-1208 NGGTVKAWY
+1208 NGGTIKAWY
-1217 KDNKDIS
+1217 KDSKDIS
-1224 AVMKFEKI
+1224 STMKFEKI
-1232 ESIQMQV
+1232 ESIQTQV
-1239 VYASSQESGDGDA
+1239 VYASSQESGEGDA
-1252 ANLVDGD
+1252 SHLTDGD
-1259 PSTIWHTMYSVTV
+1259 PNTIWHTMYSVTV

-1298 NGNNGNIKDYS
+1298 NGGNGNIKDYS
-1309 IQVSMDGKEWGDP
+1309 IQVSMDGKEWGEP
-1322 VKKGTFANNSKEK
+1322 VNKGTFARDSKEK
-1335 RVMFDKPVKARYIR
+1335 RVLFDKPVKARYIR
-1349 FTALSSQNGQDFASG
+1349 FTALSEQNGQDFASG
-1364 AEVTILA
+1364 AEITILA

>member
-820 PLISEVAGVPAAT
+820 PLISEVAAAT
-833 AGSLKSRMNPSTER
+833 TGSLKSRMNPSTER

-922 DSKMVLSFTV
+922 DGKMVLSFTV

-951 SIVELTDRKF
+951 SIVELTDWKF

>member
-1 MLSDCIYIQRTMNI
+1 
-15 GHRILFIDLKYLMN
+15 MN

-36 LCCTLTVQSFADQP
+36 LCCSLSIQSFADQP
-50 LEGFTYA
+50 LEGFTYGSV
-57 TLNAPTGAEWESP
+57 NAPTGKEWESP

-83 FFPFQDLESARKV
+83 FFPFQHLDNARKV
-96 LPENSKFWQSLNGD
+96 LPENSKFWQSLDGD
-110 WKFHWAPDPDSRPAD
+110 WKFHWAPDPDSRPKD
-125 FYQTNYDVTS
+125 FYQTEYDVSS
-135 WDVIPVPSSWN
+135 WDAIPVPSSWN

-153 GSLKYGTPIYV
+153 GSQKYGTPIYV

-195 HRNEVG
+195 DRNEVG

-227 FFYLWINGKYV
+227 FFYLWINGQYV
-238 GFSKNSRNTANF
+238 GFSKNSRNAANF
-250 NITPYLQKGKNIVAA
+250 NITPYLQKGKNTVAA

-306 IPDLDATYTDGSLTI
+306 TPDLDATYTDGSLTV
-321 NADIRNLD
+321 NAEIRNLD
-329 KKAAKD
+329 KKAIKD

-356 GVSSP
+356 GFLSP
-361 VIEKI
+361 VIDKI
-366 VPNEIGKV
+366 APNETGSV
-374 QTVFQ
+374 QTVLK

-397 AELKDKKNRTIE
+397 AELKDKKNRTVE
-409 TVSTIVGFRKVE
+409 MVSTIVGFRKVE

-454 ESNPAVGHAIT
+454 ESNPGVGHAIT

-520 AASLSHPVEWQ
+520 AASLSHPVEWK

-574 KFDTSRPVQYERNND
+574 KFDASRPVQYERNND

-666 TGTRYLA
+666 TGVRYLA

-702 YYEVRKV
+702 YYEVKKV
-709 YQNIGVKAVD
+709 YQHIGVKAID
-719 VEKGVFEIFNK
+719 TEKGVFEIFNK
-730 YYFKNLADDYYLMWS
+730 YYFKNLAEDYQLVYSL
-745 VYEDGKAIQ
+745 YEDGKPIM
-754 ATLKKDINLAPRQ
+754 TGKPMDINVAPRQ
-767 RMQISLPYNRAAF
+767 RTQITLPYDHASL

-785 YFVKVQFILKDK
+785 YFMKLQFILKDQR
-797 MPWADKDFVMAEEQV
+797 PWAAKGFPMAEEQI
-812 LVKEATDR
+812 LIKEATDR
-820 PLISEVAGVPAAT
+820 PSISEVTANAAKLDGFVLDKDT
-833 AGSLKSRMNPSTER
+833 KR
-847 IEIKGDGFEAEFDQQ
+847 ILIKGTDFEAIFDPQ

-869 KYGDKTIIAAGNGPK
+869 KYGNETVIADGNGPK

-898 YAPWFEYGLHNLQ
+898 YAPWFEHGLHNLI
-911 HKMIEVTAREK
+911 HKTTEYKVLNRGNGTL
-922 DSKMVLSFTV
+922 VLSFTV

-938 AASIKGG
+938 AARIKGG

-951 SIVELTDRKF
+951 SIEELTDRKF
-961 GANDF
+961 GSNDF
-966 KFITNQVWTVYPD
+966 KFVTNQIWTVYPD

-987 ITSTR
+987 ITSNR
-992 PSLTLPRLGYVMKVP
+992 SSLVLPRLGYVMKVP
-1007 QEYANFTYYGRGP
+1007 QQYSNFTYYGRGP
-1020 IDNYADRKS
+1020 VDNYADRKS
-1029 GQFIEQHTNTVAGE
+1029 GQLIEQYTNTVAGE

-1064 TNQAG
+1064 TNPAG
-1069 QGAVFIATDR
+1069 NGAVFVATDR
-1079 LSVSALQY
+1079 LSASALQY

-1129 VQDRVFAGHHNMG
+1129 VHDRVFANQHSMG
-1142 FIIRPAVGANLAA
+1142 FIIRPAGKELSV
-1155 VANVAPAGDIPLS
+1155 VANVAPAGDLPLS

-1184 DAVFCYTIDG
+1184 DAVICYSIDG
-1194 SKKVQEYTEPIPLR
+1194 SKKVQEYTEPVPMR
-1208 NGGTVKAWY
+1208 NGGTIKAWY
-1217 KDNKDIS
+1217 KDSKDIS
-1224 AVMKFEKI
+1224 STMKFEKI
-1232 ESIQMQV
+1232 ESIQTQV
-1239 VYASSQESGDGDA
+1239 VYASSQESGEGDA
-1252 ANLVDGD
+1252 SHLTDGD
-1259 PSTIWHTMYSVTV
+1259 PNTIWHTMYSVTV

-1298 NGNNGNIKDYS
+1298 NGGNGNIKDYS
-1309 IQVSMDGKEWGDP
+1309 IQVSMDGKEWGEP
-1322 VKKGTFANNSKEK
+1322 VNKGTFARDSKEK
-1335 RVMFDKPVKARYIR
+1335 RVLFDKPVKARYIR
-1349 FTALSSQNGQDFASG
+1349 FTALSEQNGQDFASG
-1364 AEVTILA
+1364 AEITILA

>member
-1 MLSDCIYIQRTMNI
+1 
-15 GHRILFIDLKYLMN
+15 MN

-36 LCCTLTVQSFADQP
+36 LCCSLSIQSFADQP
-50 LEGFTYA
+50 LEGFTYGSV
-57 TLNAPTGAEWESP
+57 NAPTGKEWESP

-83 FFPFQDLESARKV
+83 FFPFQHLDNARKV
-96 LPENSKFWQSLNGD
+96 LPENSKYWQSLDGD
-110 WKFHWAPDPDSRPAD
+110 WKFHWAPAPDSRPKD
-125 FYQTNYDVTS
+125 FYQTEYDVSS
-135 WDVIPVPSSWN
+135 WDAIPVPSSWN

-153 GSLKYGTPIYV
+153 GSQKYGTPIYV

-195 HRNEVG
+195 DRNEVG

-227 FFYLWINGKYV
+227 FFYLWINGQYV

-250 NITPYLQKGKNIVAA
+250 NITPYLQKGKNTVAA

-306 IPDLDATYTDGSLTI
+306 TPDLDATYTDGSLTV
-321 NADIRNLD
+321 NAEIRNLD
-329 KKAAKD
+329 KKAIKD

-356 GVSSP
+356 GFLSP
-361 VIEKI
+361 VIDKI
-366 VPNEIGKV
+366 APNETGSV
-374 QTVFQ
+374 QTVLK

-397 AELKDKKNRTIE
+397 AELKDKKNRTVE
-409 TVSTIVGFRKVE
+409 MVSTIVGFRKVE

-454 ESNPAVGHAIT
+454 ESNPGVGHAIT

-520 AASLSHPVEWQ
+520 AASLSHPVEWK

-574 KFDTSRPVQYERNND
+574 KFDASRPVQYERNND

-666 TGTRYLA
+666 TGVRYLA

-702 YYEVRKV
+702 YYEVKKV
-709 YQNIGVKAVD
+709 YQHIGVKAID
-719 VEKGVFEIFNK
+719 TEKGVFEIFNK
-730 YYFKNLADDYYLMWS
+730 YYFKNLAEDYQLVYSL
-745 VYEDGKAIQ
+745 YEDGKPIM
-754 ATLKKDINLAPRQ
+754 TGKPMDINVAPRQ
-767 RMQISLPYNRAAF
+767 RTQITLPYDHASLKR
-780 KKDAE
+780 DAE
-785 YFVKVQFILKDK
+785 YFMKLQFILKDQR
-797 MPWADKDFVMAEEQV
+797 PWAAKGFPMAEEQI
-812 LVKEATDR
+812 LIKEATDR
-820 PLISEVAGVPAAT
+820 PSISEVTANAAKLDGFVLDKDT
-833 AGSLKSRMNPSTER
+833 KR
-847 IEIKGDGFEAEFDQQ
+847 ILIKGTDFEAIFDPQ

-869 KYGDKTIIAAGNGPK
+869 KYGNETVIADGNGPK

-898 YAPWFEYGLHNLQ
+898 YAPWFEHGLHNLI
-911 HKMIEVTAREK
+911 HKATEYKVLNKGNGTL
-922 DSKMVLSFTV
+922 VLSFTV

-938 AASIKGG
+938 AARIKGG

-951 SIVELTDRKF
+951 SIEELTDRKF
-961 GANDF
+961 GSNDF
-966 KFITNQVWTVYPD
+966 KFVTNQIWTVYPD

-987 ITSTR
+987 ITSNR
-992 PSLTLPRLGYVMKVP
+992 SSLVLPRLGYVMKVP
-1007 QEYANFTYYGRGP
+1007 QQYSNFTYYGRGP

-1029 GQFIEQHTNTVAGE
+1029 GQLIEQYTNSVAGE

-1069 QGAVFIATDR
+1069 NGAVFIATDR
-1079 LSVSALQY
+1079 LSASALQY
-1087 SALDLILASH
+1087 STLDLILASH

-1129 VQDRVFAGHHNMG
+1129 VHDRVFANQHSMG
-1142 FIIRPAVGANLAA
+1142 FIIRPAGKELSG
-1155 VANVAPAGDIPLS
+1155 VANVAPAGDLPLS

-1184 DAVFCYTIDG
+1184 DAVICYSIDG
-1194 SKKVQEYTEPIPLR
+1194 SKKVQEYTEPVPMR
-1208 NGGTVKAWY
+1208 NGGTIKAWY
-1217 KDNKDIS
+1217 KDSKDIS
-1224 AVMKFEKI
+1224 STMKFEKI
-1232 ESIQMQV
+1232 ESIQTQV
-1239 VYASSQESGDGDA
+1239 VYASSQESGEGDA
-1252 ANLVDGD
+1252 SHLTDGD
-1259 PSTIWHTMYSVTV
+1259 PNTIWHTMYSVTV

-1298 NGNNGNIKDYS
+1298 NGGNGNIKDYS
-1309 IQVSMDGKEWGDP
+1309 IQVSMDGKEWGEP
-1322 VKKGTFANNSKEK
+1322 VNKGTFARDSKEK
-1335 RVMFDKPVKARYIR
+1335 RVLFDKPVKARYIR
-1349 FTALSSQNGQDFASG
+1349 FTALSEQNGQDFASG
-1364 AEVTILA
+1364 AEITILA